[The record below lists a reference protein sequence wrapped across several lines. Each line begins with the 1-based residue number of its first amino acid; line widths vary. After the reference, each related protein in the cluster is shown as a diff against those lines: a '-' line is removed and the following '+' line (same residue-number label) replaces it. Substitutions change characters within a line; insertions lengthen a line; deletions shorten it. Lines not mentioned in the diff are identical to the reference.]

1 MEYVS
6 FKNWKVPQYP
16 FSIFPYI
23 CVNIQYLFLSFRLIS
38 LCIIGWTEVHP
49 PQFNLQGRY
58 REGDIENRLVDTMR
72 EGEGETTSESS
83 AETYTVPCVKWHL
96 FPHYSQDNVQLVVS
110 CCITQAAQLRAL
122 WQPRGLGWGGDGGKV
137 QEGGDIDMLM
147 ADSRSCTAETNTT
160 L

>member
-1 MEYVS
+1 
-6 FKNWKVPQYP
+6 
-16 FSIFPYI
+16 
-23 CVNIQYLFLSFRLIS
+23 
-38 LCIIGWTEVHP
+38 
-49 PQFNLQGRY
+49 
-58 REGDIENRLVDTMR
+58 MR